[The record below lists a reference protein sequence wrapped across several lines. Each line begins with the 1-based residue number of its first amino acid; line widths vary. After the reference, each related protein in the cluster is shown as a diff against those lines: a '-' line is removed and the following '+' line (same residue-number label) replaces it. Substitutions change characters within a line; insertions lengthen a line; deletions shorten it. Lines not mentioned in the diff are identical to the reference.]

1 MNNTF
6 LSALDAVLCGLVVLA
21 AAEYLRRIHPM
32 SQMLLA
38 VSFYLVAISAF
49 ASVVNLMLGH
59 VPTVPAMLMHAGVV
73 SYAYARRHFIFE
85 SDWHGQERRA
95 RERRGAGQ

>member
-1 MNNTF
+1 MNTF

-21 AAEYLRRIHPM
+21 AAEYLRRIRPM

-38 VSFYLVAISAF
+38 TSFYLVAISAF

-59 VPTVPAMLMHAGVV
+59 VPTVPALLMHAGVV

-85 SDWHGQERRA
+85 PDWHGHERRA
-95 RERRGAGQ
+95 QERRGAGR